1 MLVGYNYGS
10 EDGEGA
16 WLPVWVGLGSEAIY
30 FHRHQVDLCCQKI
43 FKGMCSRMSFCHV
56 VCS

>member
-16 WLPVWVGLGSEAIY
+16 WLPVWVGHCEVITRVLVILNKAIH
-30 FHRHQVDLCCQKI
+30 FLVTLWAGQADV
-43 FKGMCSRMSFCHV
+43 
-56 VCS
+56 